1 MSSKRTRRPPAPP
14 VPAPGAEPLEPAAL
28 APRDYTGV
36 DPILPFV
43 VTVMASANT
52 EAGPTMG
59 FRTGLVFARS
69 LDEAIGGFTRANLA
83 ALAGWTISSA
93 DGFEISAA
101 DQQRIAELCLQ
112 RLAAQPAITP
122 GGA

>member
-1 MSSKRTRRPPAPP
+1 MSSKRARRPANPATPTAADAPP
-14 VPAPGAEPLEPAAL
+14 RNYA
-28 APRDYTGV
+28 GV

-43 VTVMASANT
+43 VTLMASANT

-93 DGFEISAA
+93 DGFEVGATE
-101 DQQRIAELCLQ
+101 QQRIAELYLA
-112 RLAAQPAITP
+112 RLTAQPVAG
-122 GGA
+122 GGAA